1 MHSPDT
7 ADSGAT
13 GTTPTPSTVIG
24 SSTNTDNTATSA
36 TEPSTPQSITRTHV
50 LHQIESIFHSLVTTL
65 SSPTGPHPLTLL
77 LTPRPRH
84 PTTTTTTGTLTAISF
99 PTSAHRFTCILKILA
114 IIHTTLTTRQPP
126 TTKRD
131 IFYQH
136 PTLFRTQAAVDR
148 IIDDLTATFRVP
160 RHSLGI
166 VASAKGLAHGDFTA
180 NGRTYSAP
188 GGGII
193 MPGETAEV
201 VVGRG
206 VEYVLIVEKEA
217 VFRTLCSG
225 GAGGGNGEGIVVT
238 GKGYPDVAT
247 RELVKELSGALP
259 VFAVVDMDP
268 YGIEIMATYKFGSIA
283 LAHESH
289 RLAVERVEW
298 LGIKT
303 GDLEEVIRSADG
315 EVEGVMVLTERD
327 RRKAVKMLGREWME
341 RVPEWRSEIQ
351 KMLVLNVKV
360 EIEILSNSILRE
372 WIDKKISEKM
382 NG

>member
-1 MHSPDT
+1 MQDHSHSEYPPTKRARLHSPDT
-7 ADSGAT
+7 TDT
-13 GTTPTPSTVIG
+13 DTTEITPSTATS
-24 SSTNTDNTATSA
+24 SSTNTGSTSTEA
-36 TEPSTPQSITRTHV
+36 TEPPTAHSITRTYL
-50 LHQIESIFHSLVTTL
+50 LHQIESIFHSLTTAL
-65 SSPTGPHPLTLL
+65 LSPTGPHPLTLL
-77 LTPRPRH
+77 LTPP
-84 PTTTTTTGTLTAISF
+84 
-99 PTSAHRFTCILKILA
+99 
-114 IIHTTLTTRQPP
+114 
-126 TTKRD
+126 
-131 IFYQH
+131 
-136 PTLFRTQAAVDR
+136 AVDR

-160 RHSLGI
+160 RHALGI

-180 NGRTYSAP
+180 NGRSYAAP

-193 MPGETAEV
+193 VPGEAGEV

-225 GAGGGNGEGIVVT
+225 DAGKGKGKGIVVT

-298 LGIKT
+298 LGVKT
-303 GDLEEVIRSADG
+303 GDLEGVIKSAEG

-351 KMLVLNVKV
+351 KMLFLNVKV
-360 EIEILSNSILRE
+360 EIEILSNSILKE
-372 WIDKKISEKM
+372 WIDKRISEKM